1 MMATR
6 YSTQPEVETRSLHLA
21 MNAQCYICEE
31 GNLTLRDKG
40 QENKGVLISSEVLT
54 DKKELWTTVPEN
66 HFIMV
71 EEDLTVRLKELD

>member
-1 MMATR
+1 
-6 YSTQPEVETRSLHLA
+6 

-31 GNLTLRDKG
+31 GNLTLKDQAEEKD
-40 QENKGVLISSEVLT
+40 GVLISSEVLT
-54 DKKELWTTVPEN
+54 DSKELWTTVPEN